1 MAFANNLLKD
11 AKLDKK
17 YPEISIRVPKVAV
30 IGTDEFDVFMDSN
43 DLWKIAFDENKSDRS
58 ISNAFLKGKLSKSL
72 QSTLRNY
79 LNNVKSP
86 IAVRSSS
93 LLEDSQYQPLAGM
106 YATYML
112 PNTGK
117 SKSTRLEELEKTI
130 KLVYAST
137 FLKKH

>member
-1 MAFANNLLKD
+1 M
-11 AKLDKK
+11 
-17 YPEISIRVPKVAV
+17 
-30 IGTDEFDVFMDSN
+30 
-43 DLWKIAFDENKSDRS
+43 
-58 ISNAFLKGKLSKSL
+58 
-72 QSTLRNY
+72 RNY

-137 FLKKH
+137 FLKEPKALIKASVHHHEEEKMAVIIMELVGNQHENRFYPSVSGLAQSFNYYPTSYLSLIHI